1 MKSKKGFTLIE
12 LLAVIAIMAI
22 LSTIVVV
29 QITGSKEKAR
39 DNQRKADLLK
49 IATALEFYRTDN
61 KSYPSNISTEP
72 NTVLNSGLKDALV
85 PTYLPSMPTDPKNLT
100 STKYDQQYQYVSSNS
115 GNTPSKSFSLYAV
128 LEKPSAEDLSTPLPA
143 QNSNPGSCPNHA
155 TSTANNFAVGYV
167 APTFAVIGNCTK

>member
-1 MKSKKGFTLIE
+1 MKSKKGFTLVE

-29 QITGSKEKAR
+29 QINGSKERAR

-61 KSYPSNISTEP
+61 KAYPSNLSTEP

-85 PTYLPSMPTDPKNLT
+85 PTYLPSMPTDPKNPV
-100 STKYDQQYQYVSSNS
+100 STKYDEQYQYVSSATGAN
-115 GNTPSKSFSLYAV
+115 KSTSFTLYAV
-128 LEKPSAEDLSTPLPA
+128 LEKPTAEDSATPLPA
-143 QNSNPGSCPNHA
+143 QALPGTCPPFA
-155 TSTANNFAVGYV
+155 TGPANFAGPIV